1 MCSSFCRIS
10 RFRLLALA
18 RRGIIIRSL
27 FFLLIIITCRR
38 RFYSFINSSLVTL
51 FSFSSFIFSFL
62 YSSIYIKIRH
72 HLLYITSVCI
82 FLTSHRLIAI
92 LKIIKSILKF
102 FIINS
107 SVHKIINSLIY
118 IVSIF
123 NIIFY
128 SIHIIFCSFLFH
140 FIHSTS
146 KLIIRILILL
156 LIKRN
161 LSFSIILSLFFF
173 KTLVYKFFNRINRFR
188 SILFYI
194 TLKLI
199 KKLIKS
205 FKIISSFLSKS
216 IFKFFTSFSK
226 KSFRSINSSPIIPNF
241 NSIINIST
249 STSISGFAYITIIII
264 FFKLSFLFK

>member
-118 IVSIF
+118 IVSIIK
-123 NIIFY
+123 IILY
-128 SIHIIFCSFLFH
+128 SIHIIFCPFLFH

-146 KLIIRILILL
+146 KFIICILIL
-156 LIKRN
+156 IRINRN
-161 LSFSIILSLFFF
+161 LSFSIIFSLFFF
-173 KTLVYKFFNRINRFR
+173 KTLVYKFFDRINRLR